1 MKDALDAPE
10 RPVDQEALGRTLAAH
25 RAAMAHK
32 LGQVRI
38 AGVMATLL
46 LSLILWLG
54 THRADWR
61 SNVIVFGAY
70 LPVSIGVYLAG
81 RRWPRFAQSAGSTV
95 AFGDVPVVWVLQAL
109 AMPYSDSRGGMAGF
123 ALGIFVFLVLLAAL
137 SLSIRQVLFVTV
149 LSTVFE
155 IALQYQADI
164 GRGAWVASAIV
175 LGLASM
181 ASAQLVRRVRVL
193 VARVNDEMA
202 RRERLGRYFSP
213 AVADILTERG
223 EEAKGPEARHVT
235 ILFSDIRGFTAL
247 SERLRPQQVVD
258 LLNEFHSRM
267 VREVF
272 RHRGTLDKFTGD
284 GLLAYFGAPLQ
295 DMEHAAHAIDCALAM
310 KAELAV
316 LNLEREARG
325 EDAIRMGIGIH
336 TGDAVLGDVGSREHR
351 LEYTVIGDAVNT
363 ASRVEGLTKELGVPI
378 VVSEATRDAS
388 GSHYQF
394 KELPTV
400 IVRGKSGKM
409 RVFAPRVD
417 GEVRAGPTTLPSTQG
432 LSTYPLS
439 LLTRCCRRLSCATSR
454 PHRNLLRGRLDP
466 YVDPSR
472 APLQDTGRRLRAT
485 SCPVC
490 SRPHHAGP
498 GRSSPG

>member
-1 MKDALDAPE
+1 MKHALDAPE
-10 RPVDQEALGRTLAAH
+10 RPVDQEALDRTLAAH

-38 AGVMATLL
+38 AGVVATLA
-46 LSLILWLG
+46 LSLSVWLG
-54 THRADWR
+54 TDRADWR

-70 LPVSIGVYLAG
+70 LPVAIGVYAAG
-81 RRWPRFAQSAGSTV
+81 RRWPRFAQAAGSTV

-109 AMPYSDSRGGMAGF
+109 AMPFSASPGGMAGF

-137 SLSIRQVLFVTV
+137 SLSTRQVLLVAG

-155 IALQYQADI
+155 IALQYQAHI
-164 GRGAWVASAIV
+164 SRGAWAASAIV

-181 ASAQLVRRVRVL
+181 ASAQLVKRVRVL

-223 EEAKGPEARHVT
+223 EESKGPEARHVT
-235 ILFSDIRGFTAL
+235 ILFSDIRGFTAM
-247 SERLRPQQVVD
+247 SERLRPPQVVE

-284 GLLAYFGAPLQ
+284 GLLAYFGAPLN
-295 DMEHAAHAIDCALAM
+295 DPEHAAHAIDCALAM

-316 LNLEREARG
+316 LNVEREARG

-336 TGDAVLGDVGSREHR
+336 TGDAVLGDIGSREHR

-363 ASRVEGLTKELGVPI
+363 ASRVEGLTKELGKPI
-378 VVSEATRDAS
+378 VVSEATRDAAA
-388 GSHYQF
+388 GSYRFRH
-394 KELPTV
+394 LSTV
-400 IVRGKSGKM
+400 DVRGKAAKM
-409 RVFAPRVD
+409 KVFAPVVEVE
-417 GEVRAGPTTLPSTQG
+417 GEAAAEDVRA
-432 LSTYPLS
+432 
-439 LLTRCCRRLSCATSR
+439 
-454 PHRNLLRGRLDP
+454 
-466 YVDPSR
+466 
-472 APLQDTGRRLRAT
+472 
-485 SCPVC
+485 
-490 SRPHHAGP
+490 
-498 GRSSPG
+498 

>member
-1 MKDALDAPE
+1 MKHALDAPE
-10 RPVDQEALGRTLAAH
+10 RPVDQEALDRTLAAH

-38 AGVMATLL
+38 AGVLAVLL
-46 LSLILWLG
+46 LSLFLWLG
-54 THRADWR
+54 TDRADWR
-61 SNVIVFGAY
+61 SNVLVFGGY
-70 LPVSIGVYLAG
+70 LPVSIAVYAAG
-81 RRWPRFAQSAGSTV
+81 LRWPRFAQSAGSTV
-95 AFGDVPVVWVLQAL
+95 ALGDVPVVWVLQAL
-109 AMPYSDSRGGMAGF
+109 AMPYSDSPGGMAGF

-137 SLSIRQVLFVTV
+137 SLSTRQVLLVAA
-149 LSTVFE
+149 LGTVFE
-155 IALQYQADI
+155 IALQYQANI
-164 GRGAWVASAIV
+164 ARGAWVASAIV

-181 ASAQLVRRVRVL
+181 ASAQLVKRVRVL

-213 AVADILTERG
+213 AVADILAERG
-223 EEAKGPEARHVT
+223 ANTQGPEARHVT

-295 DMEHAAHAIDCALAM
+295 DPDHAAHAIDCALAM

-325 EDAIRMGIGIH
+325 EVAICMGIGIH
-336 TGDAVLGDVGSREHR
+336 TGEAVLGDIGSPEHR

-363 ASRVEGLTKELGVPI
+363 ASRVEGLTKELATPI
-378 VVSEATRDAS
+378 VVSEATRDAAAA
-388 GSHYQF
+388 HYQF
-394 KELPTV
+394 RDLSTV
-400 IVRGKSGKM
+400 VVRGKSGKM
-409 RVFAPRVD
+409 RVFAPRVE
-417 GEVRAGPTTLPSTQG
+417 GEIGDA
-432 LSTYPLS
+432 
-439 LLTRCCRRLSCATSR
+439 AE
-454 PHRNLLRGRLDP
+454 
-466 YVDPSR
+466 
-472 APLQDTGRRLRAT
+472 
-485 SCPVC
+485 
-490 SRPHHAGP
+490 
-498 GRSSPG
+498 